1 MALEQAPQRRFASPE
16 EEIAY
21 LREQI
26 ALRERSVLDRSIHA
40 DHHEL
45 LAAGKDALRDYAE
58 HAPSMVLAPKHQ
70 MSEHEARGHAE
81 MIDAAMHKADGI
93 VSIAFARGIK
103 NALIV
108 LEKQSDPHLTDE
120 VHSALI
126 EAIKDGRRM
135 SDMREGGTLWNVLHM
150 TLFEV
155 ALPEKEEGQENQ
167 HPLKE
172 VISAMEQFYAGM
184 RSVSKGAAKEH
195 FTLELAVGEGSDDIV
210 FYVAVPTAHI
220 DLFEKHIL
228 SLYPH
233 ALITEQKHDYN
244 IFAEGGTALTA
255 HATLHEH
262 PIYPLKLYE
271 EFDHDPLSVLLNAF
285 SKIEKTG
292 GGAALQIVLRDGG
305 DHYHEMYRGIEKKV
319 AKGMKVEKAI
329 RLSTV
334 AGELFEGVKDIFKSQ
349 ESKNK
354 EKEQERA
361 DDKALELFDKKI
373 SSPILEAH
381 IRIAVSAKSESSARK
396 TLGDIE
402 SSFNQFESTRGN
414 RLSWKHPKGRR
425 LYEALRSFTFREFD
439 GKGVLPLSTTELAG
453 LIHFPGAGADVAPQF
468 KQSRAKTAPAPLELP
483 TAGTA
488 LGFNE
493 YRGKHTDIFLAEKD
507 RLRHLYVIG
516 QTGTGKSVFLK
527 RLAVDDIEQGNGVCF
542 IDPHGTDILDVL
554 ASVPP
559 EREKDII
566 YFDPAYMPR
575 VIGLNMLEYDIKHP
589 EQKTF
594 VVNEL
599 FSIFQKLYGKV
610 PESLGPMFEQYFRNA
625 TLLVLE
631 DPASG
636 STMLDIGRIL
646 SDKKFRDMKL
656 AKAHNPVVKEFWEK
670 IATQAGGEASLEN
683 IVPYI
688 TSKFDIF
695 TANDFMRPI
704 IGQQE
709 SAFDFRTLMDEK
721 KILLVN
727 LAKGRLGEINS
738 NLIGMIIVGKILM
751 AALSR
756 VDSIGKDF
764 PPFYLYI
771 DEFQNVT
778 TNSISSILSEARK
791 YKLGLTIAHQF
802 IAQIAEDIRDAV
814 FGNVGSIVS
823 FRVGAEDAETL
834 EKQFAPVFGA
844 HDLMNIENYNA
855 YVRMLA
861 NGTPAKP
868 FNIKTY
874 PLSGGDEAKIARLI
888 RDSYEKYGQA
898 RVKVETQIAARYQ
911 QR

>member
-1 MALEQAPQRRFASPE
+1 MGIE
-16 EEIAY
+16 
-21 LREQI
+21 
-26 ALRERSVLDRSIHA
+26 SVES
-40 DHHEL
+40 
-45 LAAGKDALRDYAE
+45 
-58 HAPSMVLAPKHQ
+58 
-70 MSEHEARGHAE
+70 
-81 MIDAAMHKADGI
+81 
-93 VSIAFARGIK
+93 VSIGLLL
-103 NALIV
+103 NY
-108 LEKQSDPHLTDE
+108 T
-120 VHSALI
+120 
-126 EAIKDGRRM
+126 
-135 SDMREGGTLWNVLHM
+135 
-150 TLFEV
+150 
-155 ALPEKEEGQENQ
+155 
-167 HPLKE
+167 
-172 VISAMEQFYAGM
+172 
-184 RSVSKGAAKEH
+184 
-195 FTLELAVGEGSDDIV
+195 
-210 FYVAVPTAHI
+210 

-233 ALITEQKHDYN
+233 ARITEQKQDYN
-244 IFAEGGTALTA
+244 IFAEGGTALFSSA
-255 HATLHEH
+255 ALHEH

-285 SKIEKTG
+285 SKIEKAG

-305 DHYHEMYRGIEKKV
+305 DGYHETYRSIEKKV
-319 AKGMKVEKAI
+319 AKGMKVTKAI

-349 ESKNK
+349 DSKDK
-354 EKEQERA
+354 EKEQERT

-381 IRIAVSAKSESSARK
+381 IRIAVSARSESVAR
-396 TLGDIE
+396 TILGSIE
-402 SSFNQFESTRGN
+402 SSFNQFDSTRGN
-414 RLSWKHPKGRR
+414 RFAWKHPKGRA
-425 LYEALRSFTFREFD
+425 LYEALRTFTFREF
-439 GKGVLPLSTTELAG
+439 GAKGSLPLSTTELAG
-453 LIHFPGAGADVAPQF
+453 LIHFPGAGADSSPQF

-527 RLAVDDIEQGNGVCF
+527 RLAVDDIMQGNGVCF

-575 VIGLNMLEYDIKHP
+575 VIGLNMLEYDVNHP

-610 PESLGPMFEQYFRNA
+610 PESMGPMFEQYFRNA

-631 DPASG
+631 DPESG
-636 STMLDIGRIL
+636 STMLDIGRVL
-646 SDKKFRDMKL
+646 SDTQFRNLKLKKAR
-656 AKAHNPVVKEFWEK
+656 NPVVKEFWEK

-704 IGQQE
+704 IGQQV

-764 PPFYLYI
+764 PPVYLYI

-823 FRVGAEDAETL
+823 FRVGAEDAEAL

-874 PLSGGDEAKIARLI
+874 PLSGGDEVKIARLI
-888 RDSYEKYGQA
+888 RDSYERYGQA
-898 RVKVETQIAARYQ
+898 RTKIEMQIAARYQ